1 MKMKKMIVLI
11 LLCMLPSLAYAQ
23 PSLVIDKETHDFG
36 TIQPSESIACDFE
49 FANNG
54 TEDLV
59 IDKLVPS

>member
-1 MKMKKMIVLI
+1 MKKIIMLM
-11 LLCMLPSLAYAQ
+11 LFCLLPSLAYAQ
-23 PSLVIDKETHDFG
+23 PSLVLDKETHDFG
-36 TIQPSESIACDFE
+36 TIQPTESISFDFE

>member
-1 MKMKKMIVLI
+1 MKKIMM
-11 LLCMLPSLAYAQ
+11 LLLFCLLPSLAYAQ
-23 PSLVIDKETHDFG
+23 PSLVLDKETHDFG
-36 TIQPSESIACDFE
+36 AIQPAESISFDFE